1 MSEPLRATILSDDE
15 WNQRSGVEREL
26 SMEIRIQSPFKVDKE
41 FKNLDEGEYEIDD
54 GDVVIRG
61 PVYVGDEHM
70 LDRHSELVDMNA
82 IFDAWAGYQK
92 NPVILYNHSK
102 TDGVIGRM
110 IDVEMGAWDGIEGD
124 VPIGRAIIDG
134 GEEAITRKIRK
145 GFLRA
150 FSIGFIAKAAVKECA
165 DEDMC
170 YIRFTEIEWLE
181 TSVVDVPASPNALFS
196 VEKHIL
202 GYEDMGDRIAILFEK
217 PMDDSTPSDDEVAI
231 DIDSDSEEYGVKTTC
246 GCDSCGCDSK
256 SSEDPTNTT
265 EESEEVSPIGTFGI
279 DENATLEARLS
290 LIEAFVEAAE
300 AKSSD
305 GDSFNTPLQQPIEH
319 PTTEMTTMTETEL
332 IAKSEEATEE
342 LVAEEVLEEVALEEV
357 VLEEV
362 APEEVLEET
371 EEVLEE
377 AAPEEA
383 EEELVEEA
391 VPEELVETKSTDD
404 LLFGIVKTLSNIDT
418 RIGDLETKFSNPDMS
433 EEVAELKLALADR
446 DATIA
451 SLTEA
456 KEVAEAEAAIEAE
469 VAKRVASVIGAATT
483 TSKAGAAPKSLVPSL
498 EEPKKKTGMT
508 QFDPVPEV
516 SKGMNGLAG
525 WLQNQIE
532 RRGA

>member
-1 MSEPLRATILSDDE
+1 MTDSIRAMILSDDE
-15 WNQRSGVEREL
+15 WNARSGVEREL
-26 SMEIRIQSPFKVDKE
+26 SMEIRVQSPFKVDKD
-41 FKNLDEGEYEIDD
+41 FKNLHDDGEYEIDD

-70 LDRHSELVDMNA
+70 LDRHSELVDMKA

-150 FSIGFIAKAAVKECA
+150 FSIGFIAKAAVKECL

-202 GYEDMGDRIAILFEK
+202 GYEDMGDRIAVLFAK
-217 PMDDSTPSDDEVAI
+217 PEDDSTPSDDEVAI
-231 DIDSDSEEYGVKTTC
+231 DIDSDNEESGKSS
-246 GCDSCGCDSK
+246 SCGCNHNKVEPD
-256 SSEDPTNTT
+256 
-265 EESEEVSPIGTFGI
+265 EEREEVSPIGTFGI
-279 DENATLEARLS
+279 DENEALEARLS
-290 LIEAFVEAAE
+290 LIEAFIEASE
-300 AKSSD
+300 GKSSD
-305 GDSFNTPLQQPIEH
+305 TNSFNTPLQQPLVH
-319 PTTEMTTMTETEL
+319 PEPEMTTMTETEI
-332 IAKSEEATEE
+332 IAKSEEAEE
-342 LVAEEVLEEVALEEV
+342 LVEEVLAEEVLEE
-357 VLEEV
+357 
-362 APEEVLEET
+362 
-371 EEVLEE
+371 EVLEE
-377 AAPEEA
+377 ATEEVVEATEELA
-383 EEELVEEA
+383 EEELVEE
-391 VPEELVETKSTDD
+391 ELVEEEVLVEEAVSEEVVEVKSTDD

-418 RIGDLETKFSNPDMS
+418 RIAELETKFSNPDMS
-433 EEVAELKLALADR
+433 EEVALLS
-446 DATIA
+446 ATIA
-451 SLTEA
+451 EHEATILSLTEEKNA
-456 KEVAEAEAAIEAE
+456 AEAEAAIEAE
-469 VAKRVASVIGAATT
+469 VSKRVASVIGQATSS
-483 TSKAGAAPKSLVPSL
+483 TSKHAAAPKSLVASL
-498 EEPKKKTGMT
+498 DKPAKKSGMT
-508 QFDPVPEV
+508 QYDPVPEV
-516 SKGMNGLAG
+516 TAGMNGLAG